1 MACSSLGLFRVRKPN
16 LYGDLSSDYYW
27 RWVSRRKFRVAKL
40 VVILAY
46 PIRLPRSKLCSC
58 IPCTTEKALPALESA
73 EHPGC
78 SHPPAGTTLVPSRQS
93 CWQPWEELGEKT
105 DGDGEEQMKGREER
119 RFLYENMHEG
129 QKGQKINDR
138 RSSKLQW
145 EWRQPWHCP
154 AEQWGGTSLT
164 LIHAQSTK
172 LQRRGKWRENGGM
185 EVSEQKTKGNWD
197 RKENR
202 QRWKGALVLH
212 AENLPTS

>member
-16 LYGDLSSDYYW
+16 LHGDLSSDYYW

-78 SHPPAGTTLVPSRQS
+78 SPPPAGTTLVPSRQS

-105 DGDGEEQMKGREER
+105 EMEMGKSRRKGE
-119 RFLYENMHEG
+119 
-129 QKGQKINDR
+129 
-138 RSSKLQW
+138 
-145 EWRQPWHCP
+145 
-154 AEQWGGTSLT
+154 
-164 LIHAQSTK
+164 
-172 LQRRGKWRENGGM
+172 
-185 EVSEQKTKGNWD
+185 
-197 RKENR
+197 RKENFYMR
-202 QRWKGALVLH
+202 TCTKVRKP
-212 AENLPTS
+212 ENK